1 MTQKTKIIMILMMLF
16 GGFFGLLNETL
27 LTTALPSIMKDFNI
41 DYTQVQWLT
50 TAFLLTN
57 GVVVPLSAMVI
68 QRYSTRQVFLTAIFI
83 FFIGTIIAGFSP
95 NFSVLLSA
103 RIVQAL
109 GSGIMMPLMMTTIL
123 DIFEPHERGKYMG
136 TFGLVIGLA
145 PAIGPTLSGY
155 LVEYFDW
162 RSLFHVVAP
171 IAALT
176 FIASFKFVK
185 NVGTNRKTP
194 IDILSIVLSVLG
206 FGGLLYGTSS
216 ISRDGWNDPIV
227 LTTVIGGIILV
238 AIFIFR
244 QTRLKTP
251 LLDFSV
257 FKNSQFAVGI
267 VIMAFTMIAMIGSET
282 VLPMFVQNIMKDTAL
297 QSGLILLPGA
307 IVMGIMSVVSG
318 ILYEKYGAKI
328 LAFIGM
334 LIVVVTSS
342 YFIFMDE
349 HTSSVILATV
359 YAIRMIGIALGL
371 MPLMTHT
378 MNQLSRDMNAHG
390 SSMTNTVQQI
400 SASIGTAGLITI
412 MSQVA
417 KDFTPNMSDYKGMG
431 KKEMAMQIQH
441 EALLSG
447 YHAAF
452 WFAVSIS
459 VISLISV
466 FMLKSKRKI
475 DQEQEQEQAQAQA
488 QTQTPE

>member
-57 GVVVPLSAMVI
+57 GVVIPLSAMVI
-68 QRYSTRQVFLTAIFI
+68 QRFSTRQVFLTAILI

-95 NFSVLLSA
+95 NFTVLLSA

-176 FIASFKFVK
+176 FIGAFKFVK
-185 NVGTNRKTP
+185 NVGTNRKAP
-194 IDILSIVLSVLG
+194 IDIISISLSVLG

-227 LTTVIGGIILV
+227 LTSVIGGIILV

-244 QTRLKTP
+244 QTRLETP

-267 VIMAFTMIAMIGSET
+267 VIMAFTMISMIGSET
-282 VLPMFVQNIMKDTAL
+282 VLPMFVQNIMNDSAL

-307 IVMGIMSVVSG
+307 IVMGIMSVASG
-318 ILYEKYGAKI
+318 FLYEKYGAKI

-334 LIVVVTSS
+334 LIVVITTS
-342 YFIFMDE
+342 YFVIMDE
-349 HTSSVILATV
+349 NTSAAILATV

-452 WFAVSIS
+452 WFAVIIS
-459 VISLISV
+459 FISLISV

-475 DQEQEQEQAQAQA
+475 EQEQENL
-488 QTQTPE
+488 